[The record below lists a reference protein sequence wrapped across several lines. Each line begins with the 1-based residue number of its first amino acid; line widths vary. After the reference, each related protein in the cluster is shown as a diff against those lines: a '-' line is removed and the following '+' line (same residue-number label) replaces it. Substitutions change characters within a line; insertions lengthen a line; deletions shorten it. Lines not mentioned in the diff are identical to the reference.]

1 MRISDWSSDVCSS
14 DLLHAGPLAPADQSL
29 TTEPRVTPDDDPH
42 LGPGLAQPIHQ
53 QTQACCGM
61 LGTIDAAGPQQASE
75 HRLAAQHVHGP
86 IAVMVGV
93 ALKMIDLLLAM
104 QGPAQRSHP
113 QKQFLGTPGTIGK
126 PE

>member
-29 TTEPRVTPDDDPH
+29 TTEPRVTPDDDPQ

-53 QTQACCGM
+53 QTQDCCGM

-75 HRLAAQHVHGP
+75 HRLAAEHVQGQ
-86 IAVMVGV
+86 IAVMVVV
-93 ALKMIDLLLAM
+93 AVKLLELLIAM
-104 QGPAQRSHP
+104 QRHVRSEEHNSELQTQMP
-113 QKQFLGTPGTIGK
+113 PYSAR
-126 PE
+126 

>member
-53 QTQACCGM
+53 QTQDRCGM

-75 HRLAAQHVHGP
+75 HRLAAEHVPRP
-86 IAVMVGV
+86 IAVMAVV
-93 ALKMIDLLLAM
+93 AVQLLELLIAM
-104 QGPAQRSHP
+104 QGPVSGIPNHKP
-113 QKQFLGTPGTIGK
+113 FLGSLGV
-126 PE
+126 

>member
-14 DLLHAGPLAPADQSL
+14 DLDVLHAGPLAPADQSL

-53 QTQACCGM
+53 QTQDCCGM

-75 HRLAAQHVHGP
+75 HRLAAEHVQGQ
-86 IAVMVGV
+86 IAVMVVV
-93 ALKMIDLLLAM
+93 AVKLD
-104 QGPAQRSHP
+104 
-113 QKQFLGTPGTIGK
+113 GK
-126 PE
+126 SVVKGKSG